1 MEPLPEVTDPRVID
15 GRKIAQGIEAQVKGE
30 VEKFVEERR
39 TRPALATILVGEH
52 PPSKLYV
59 KLKHWACKRVGIISE
74 DHKFP
79 AEATQEEII
88 GLIETLNSRPE
99 IHGILVQ
106 LPLPRHIDE
115 REVMMRI
122 APAKDVDGFNPLN
135 MGKMLIG
142 REGFVPCT
150 PEGIVRALEEFNIDP
165 QGKEVVV
172 VGHSNV
178 VGKPAAMMLLNRNA
192 TIKVCHIYTKDLKSH
207 TKEADIL
214 IVATGVRGLI
224 KADMVKEGAVVFDVG
239 ITWMDD
245 KVYGD
250 VDFDDVLPKVKLI
263 SPVPGGVGP
272 MTIAILMEH
281 TLAAARMQM
290 PSMSINPSSSD
301 SNQYPYR

>member
-15 GRKIAQGIEAQVKGE
+15 GRKIAQGIEEKVRKEVSWFVK
-30 VEKFVEERR
+30 ERGIK
-39 TRPALATILVGEH
+39 PALATILVGEH

-59 KLKHWACKRVGIISE
+59 KLKHWACKRVGTVSE

-79 AEATQEEII
+79 QETEQEKII
-88 GLIETLNSRPE
+88 ELIEMLNRRPE

-106 LPLPRHIDE
+106 LPLPKHIDE

-122 APAKDVDGFNPLN
+122 APEKDVDGFNPLN

-150 PEGIVRALEEFNIDP
+150 PKGIVRALEEFDIDP
-165 QGKEVVV
+165 QGKEVIV

-178 VGKPAAMMLLNRNA
+178 VGKPAAIMLLNRNA
-192 TIKVCHIYTKDLKSH
+192 TVKICHVYTKDLKSH

-224 KADMVKEGAVVFDVG
+224 KGDMVKEGAVVFDVG
-239 ITWMDD
+239 ITWQDE

-281 TLAAARMQM
+281 TLMAAKMQ
-290 PSMSINPSSSD
+290 SRS
-301 SNQYPYR
+301 

>member
-15 GRKIAQGIEAQVKGE
+15 GKKIAQGIEAQVKRDVE
-30 VEKFVEERR
+30 VFVNEHGIK
-39 TRPALATILVGEH
+39 PALATILVGEH

-59 KLKHWACKRVGIISE
+59 KLKHWACKRVGITSE

-79 AEATQEEII
+79 RETKQEEII
-88 GLIETLNSRPE
+88 RLIETLNGRPE

-106 LPLPRHIDE
+106 LPLPPHIDE
-115 REVMMRI
+115 REVMMQI
-122 APAKDVDGFNPLN
+122 APEKDVDGFNPLN

-150 PEGIVRALEEFNIDP
+150 PEGIVRALSEFGIDP
-165 QGKEVVV
+165 KGMEIVV

-178 VGKPAAMMLLNRNA
+178 VGKPAAIMLLNRNA
-192 TIKVCHIYTKDLKSH
+192 TVKICHVFTKDLKNH
-207 TKEADIL
+207 TREADIL

-224 KADMVKEGAVVFDVG
+224 KADMVKDGAIVFDVG
-239 ITWMDD
+239 ITWQDE

-250 VDFDDVLPKVKLI
+250 VDFEDVLPKVKLI

-281 TLAAARMQM
+281 TLLAAKIQTK
-290 PSMSINPSSSD
+290 D
-301 SNQYPYR
+301 K

>member
-1 MEPLPEVTDPRVID
+1 MEPLPEVTDPRIID
-15 GRKIAQGIEAQVKGE
+15 GRKIAQGIEANVKNE
-30 VEKFVEERR
+30 VGKFIEGHGIK
-39 TRPALATILVGEH
+39 PALATILVGEH

-79 AEATQEEII
+79 QEAKQEEIVE
-88 GLIETLNSRPE
+88 LIETLNRRPE

-106 LPLPRHIDE
+106 LPLPKHIDE

-122 APAKDVDGFNPLN
+122 APEKDVDGFNPLN

-150 PEGIVRALEEFNIDP
+150 PKGIVRALEEFNIDP
-165 QGKEVVV
+165 QGMEVVV

-192 TIKVCHIYTKDLKSH
+192 TVKICHVYTKDLKSH

-224 KADMVKEGAVVFDVG
+224 KGDMVKEGAIVFDVG
-239 ITWMDD
+239 ITWFDE

-250 VDFDDVLPKVKLI
+250 VDFNDILPQVKLI

-281 TLAAARMQM
+281 TLMAARMQ
-290 PSMSINPSSSD
+290 SGKK
-301 SNQYPYR
+301 

>member
-15 GRKIAQGIEAQVKGE
+15 GRKIAQGIEANVKNE
-30 VEKFVEERR
+30 VGRFIEEHGIK
-39 TRPALATILVGEH
+39 PALATILVGEH

-59 KLKHWACKRVGIISE
+59 KLKHWACKRVGIVSE

-79 AEATQEEII
+79 QEAKQEEII
-88 GLIETLNSRPE
+88 ELIETLNRRPE

-106 LPLPRHIDE
+106 LPLPKHIDE

-122 APAKDVDGFNPLN
+122 APEKDVDGFNPLN

-150 PEGIVRALEEFNIDP
+150 PKGIVRALEEFDIDP

-192 TIKVCHIYTKDLKSH
+192 TVKICHVYTKDLKSH

-224 KADMVKEGAVVFDVG
+224 KGDMVKEGAIVFDVG
-239 ITWMDD
+239 ITWFDE

-281 TLAAARMQM
+281 TLMAARLQAGL
-290 PSMSINPSSSD
+290 
-301 SNQYPYR
+301 

>member
-15 GRKIAQGIEAQVKGE
+15 GRKIAQGIEANVKNE
-30 VEKFVEERR
+30 VGRFIEEHGIK
-39 TRPALATILVGEH
+39 PALATILVGEH

-79 AEATQEEII
+79 QEAKQEEII
-88 GLIETLNSRPE
+88 KLIEMLNRRPE

-106 LPLPRHIDE
+106 LPLPKHIDE

-122 APAKDVDGFNPLN
+122 APEKDVDGFNPLN

-150 PEGIVRALEEFNIDP
+150 PKGIVRALEEFNIDP

-192 TIKVCHIYTKDLKSH
+192 TVKICHVYTKNLKSH

-224 KADMVKEGAVVFDVG
+224 KADMVKEGAIVFDVG
-239 ITWMDD
+239 ITWFDE

-250 VDFDDVLPKVKLI
+250 VDFDDVLPRVKLI

-281 TLAAARMQM
+281 TLMAARLQ
-290 PSMSINPSSSD
+290 IGD
-301 SNQYPYR
+301 

>member
-1 MEPLPEVTDPRVID
+1 MQELPEVTDPRIID
-15 GRKIAQGIEAQVKGE
+15 GRKIAQRIETQVKKE
-30 VEKFVEERR
+30 VEKFILERGIK
-39 TRPALATILVGEH
+39 PALATILVGEH

-59 KLKHWACKRVGIISE
+59 KLKHWACKRVGILSE

-79 AEATQEEII
+79 ENTGLEEIVE
-88 GLIETLNSRPE
+88 LIENLNSRKE

-106 LPLPRHIDE
+106 LPLPKHIDE
-115 REVMMRI
+115 REVMTRI
-122 APAKDVDGFNPLN
+122 APEKDVDGFNPIN

-150 PEGIVRALEEFNIDP
+150 PEGIVKALSEFNIDP
-165 QGKEVVV
+165 QGMEVVV

-178 VGKPAAMMLLNRNA
+178 VGKPAAIMLLNRNA
-192 TIKVCHIYTKDLKSH
+192 TVKVCHVFTKDLKSH
-207 TKEADIL
+207 TREADIL

-224 KADMVKEGAVVFDVG
+224 SADMVKRGAIVFDVG
-239 ITWMDD
+239 ITWQDD
-245 KVYGD
+245 RVYGD

-281 TLAAARMQM
+281 TLAAAKMQT
-290 PSMSINPSSSD
+290 
-301 SNQYPYR
+301 

>member
-15 GRKIAQGIEAQVKGE
+15 GKKIAQGIEARVKKE
-30 VEKFVEERR
+30 VEKFVSERGIK
-39 TRPALATILVGEH
+39 PALATILVGEH

-59 KLKHWACKRVGIISE
+59 KLKHWACKRVGIASE

-79 AEATQEEII
+79 AEAKQEEII
-88 GLIETLNSRPE
+88 KLIETLNWRSD

-106 LPLPRHIDE
+106 LPLPKHIDE

-122 APAKDVDGFNPLN
+122 SPEKDVDGFNPLN

-150 PEGIVRALEEFNIDP
+150 PKGIILALEEFNIDP

-178 VGKPAAMMLLNRNA
+178 VGKPVAMMLLNRNA
-192 TIKVCHIYTKDLKSH
+192 TVSICHVFTKDLKSH
-207 TKEADIL
+207 TREADIL

-224 KADMVKEGAVVFDVG
+224 KADHVKQGAIVFDVG
-239 ITWMDD
+239 ITWQNER
-245 KVYGD
+245 VYGD

-281 TLAAARMQM
+281 TLMAARMQVH
-290 PSMSINPSSSD
+290 
-301 SNQYPYR
+301 

>member
-15 GRKIAQGIEAQVKGE
+15 GRKIAQDIEAEVKKG
-30 VEKFVEERR
+30 VEGFIKEYGIK
-39 TRPALATILVGEH
+39 PALATILVGEH

-59 KLKHWACKRVGIISE
+59 KLKHWACKRVGIASE

-79 AEATQEEII
+79 AQAGQEEITE
-88 GLIETLNSRPE
+88 LIDTLNKRPE

-106 LPLPRHIDE
+106 LPLPKHIDE
-115 REVMMRI
+115 RTIMMRI
-122 APAKDVDGFNPLN
+122 SPEKDVDGFNPLN

-150 PEGIVRALEEFNIDP
+150 PKGIIRALEEFKIDP

-172 VGHSNV
+172 VGHSNA
-178 VGKPAAMMLLNRNA
+178 VGKPAAIMLLNRNA
-192 TIKVCHIYTKDLKSH
+192 TVKICHVYTKDLKSH
-207 TKEADIL
+207 TKAADIL

-224 KADMVKEGAVVFDVG
+224 KADMVKEGAIVFDVG
-239 ITWMDD
+239 ITWQDER
-245 KVYGD
+245 VYGD

-281 TLAAARMQM
+281 TLMAAQMQM
-290 PSMSINPSSSD
+290 S
-301 SNQYPYR
+301 

>member
-15 GRKIAQGIEAQVKGE
+15 GRKIAQGIEANVKKE
-30 VEKFVEERR
+30 VGRFIEEHGIK
-39 TRPALATILVGEH
+39 PALATILVGEH

-79 AEATQEEII
+79 QEAKQEEII
-88 GLIETLNSRPE
+88 ELIEMLNRRPE

-106 LPLPRHIDE
+106 LPLPKHIDE

-122 APAKDVDGFNPLN
+122 APEKDVDGFNPLN

-150 PEGIVRALEEFNIDP
+150 PKGIVCALEEFNIDP
-165 QGKEVVV
+165 QGMEVVV

-192 TIKVCHIYTKDLKSH
+192 TVKVCHVYTKDLKSH

-224 KADMVKEGAVVFDVG
+224 KGDMVKEGAIVFDVG
-239 ITWMDD
+239 ITWFDE

-281 TLAAARMQM
+281 TLMAARLQ
-290 PSMSINPSSSD
+290 SGKE
-301 SNQYPYR
+301 

>member
-15 GRKIAQGIEAQVKGE
+15 GRKIAQGIEAEVKKQVGMFIQEHGIK
-30 VEKFVEERR
+30 
-39 TRPALATILVGEH
+39 PALATILVGEH

-59 KLKHWACKRVGIISE
+59 KLKHWACKRVGIVSE

-79 AEATQEEII
+79 QETEQEKII
-88 GLIETLNSRPE
+88 DLIEKLNRRPE

-106 LPLPRHIDE
+106 LPLPKHIDE
-115 REVMMRI
+115 RDVMTRI
-122 APAKDVDGFNPLN
+122 APEKDVDGFNPLN
-135 MGKMLIG
+135 MGRMLIG

-150 PEGIVRALEEFNIDP
+150 PKGIIRALEEFNIDP
-165 QGKEVVV
+165 KGMEVVV

-178 VGKPAAMMLLNRNA
+178 VGKPAAIMLLNRNA
-192 TIKVCHIYTKDLKSH
+192 TVKICHVYTKDLKSH
-207 TKEADIL
+207 TREADIL
-214 IVATGVRGLI
+214 IVATGVRDLI

-239 ITWMDD
+239 ITWQDER
-245 KVYGD
+245 VYGD

-281 TLAAARMQM
+281 TLQAAKLQC
-290 PSMSINPSSSD
+290 
-301 SNQYPYR
+301 

>member
-1 MEPLPEVTDPRVID
+1 MEPLPEVTDQRVID
-15 GRKIAQGIEAQVKGE
+15 GRKIAQGIEARVKIE
-30 VEKFVEERR
+30 VEGFIQETGIK
-39 TRPALATILVGEH
+39 PALATILVGEH

-59 KLKHWACKRVGIISE
+59 KLKHWACKRVGIASE

-79 AEATQEEII
+79 AETKQEEIT
-88 GLIETLNSRPE
+88 GLIKTLNMRRE

-106 LPLPRHIDE
+106 LPLPKHIDE
-115 REVMMRI
+115 REVMVQI
-122 APAKDVDGFNPLN
+122 SPEKDVDGFNPLN
-135 MGKMLIG
+135 MGKMFIG

-150 PEGIVRALEEFNIDP
+150 PEGIIRALEEFDIDP

-178 VGKPAAMMLLNRNA
+178 VGKPAAVMLLNRNA
-192 TIKVCHIYTKDLKSH
+192 TVKICHVFTKDLRSH
-207 TKEADIL
+207 TREADIL

-224 KADMVKEGAVVFDVG
+224 KADFVKHGAIVFDVG
-239 ITWMDD
+239 ITWQDE

-281 TLAAARMQM
+281 TLMAAKMQCG
-290 PSMSINPSSSD
+290 D
-301 SNQYPYR
+301 

>member
-1 MEPLPEVTDPRVID
+1 MQELPEVTDPRVID
-15 GRKIAQGIEAQVKGE
+15 GRKIAQDIEADVRKDVENFVKE
-30 VEKFVEERR
+30 HDIK
-39 TRPALATILVGEH
+39 PALATILVGEH

-59 KLKHWACKRVGIISE
+59 KLKHWACKRVGIVSE

-79 AEATQEEII
+79 QETAQEEII
-88 GLIETLNSRPE
+88 ELIERLNKRTE

-106 LPLPRHIDE
+106 LPLPKHIDE
-115 REVMMRI
+115 REVMMHI
-122 APAKDVDGFNPLN
+122 APEKDVDGFNPLN

-150 PEGIVRALEEFNIDP
+150 PKGIILALEHFDIDP
-165 QGKEVVV
+165 QGMEVVV

-178 VGKPAAMMLLNRNA
+178 VGKPAAIMLLNRNA
-192 TIKVCHIYTKDLKSH
+192 TVKVCHVYTRDLRSH

-224 KADMVKEGAVVFDVG
+224 KAEMVKQGAIVFDVG
-239 ITWMDD
+239 ITWMDER
-245 KVYGD
+245 VYGD
-250 VDFDDVLPKVKLI
+250 VDFENVLPKVKLI

-281 TLAAARMQM
+281 TLMAAKMQV
-290 PSMSINPSSSD
+290 S
-301 SNQYPYR
+301 YKH

>member
-1 MEPLPEVTDPRVID
+1 MQELPEVTDPRIID
-15 GRKIAQGIEAQVKGE
+15 GRKIAQSIEAKVKKE
-30 VEKFVEERR
+30 VEKFIQERGIK
-39 TRPALATILVGEH
+39 PALATILVGEH

-59 KLKHWACKRVGIISE
+59 KLKHWACKRVGILSE

-79 AEATQEEII
+79 ENTEQDEII
-88 GLIETLNSRPE
+88 KLIEILNTRHE

-106 LPLPRHIDE
+106 LPLPKHIDE

-122 APAKDVDGFNPLN
+122 APEKDVDGFNPIN

-142 REGFVPCT
+142 KEGFVPCT
-150 PEGIVRALEEFNIDP
+150 PKGIVHALSEFNIDP

-178 VGKPAAMMLLNRNA
+178 VGKPAAVMLLNRNA
-192 TIKVCHIYTKDLKSH
+192 TVKVCHVFTRDLKSH
-207 TKEADIL
+207 TKDADIL

-224 KADMVKEGAVVFDVG
+224 KADMVKEGAIVFDVG
-239 ITWMDD
+239 VTWQDER
-245 KVYGD
+245 VYGD
-250 VDFDDVLPKVKLI
+250 VDFDEVLPKVKLI

-281 TLAAARMQM
+281 TLAAARMQT
-290 PSMSINPSSSD
+290 
-301 SNQYPYR
+301 

>member
-15 GRKIAQGIEAQVKGE
+15 GRKIAQGIEGEVKKE
-30 VEKFVEERR
+30 VEKFISEHGI
-39 TRPALATILVGEH
+39 RPALATILVGEH

-59 KLKHWACKRVGIISE
+59 KLKHWACKRVGILSE

-79 AEATQEEII
+79 QETRQDEII
-88 GLIETLNSRPE
+88 GLIDTLNRRPE

-106 LPLPRHIDE
+106 LPLPKHIDE
-115 REVMMRI
+115 RDVMMRI
-122 APAKDVDGFNPLN
+122 APEKDVDGFSPES

-150 PEGIVRALEEFNIDP
+150 PKGIVRALSEFNIDL

-178 VGKPAAMMLLNRNA
+178 VGKPAAIMLLNRNA
-192 TIKVCHIYTKDLKSH
+192 TVKICHVFTKDLKSH

-224 KADMVKEGAVVFDVG
+224 KADMVKEGAIVFDVG
-239 ITWMDD
+239 ITWLDER
-245 KVYGD
+245 VYGD
-250 VDFDDVLPKVKLI
+250 VDFDDVLSKVKLI

-281 TLAAARMQM
+281 TLQAAKIQR
-290 PSMSINPSSSD
+290 S
-301 SNQYPYR
+301 

>member
-1 MEPLPEVTDPRVID
+1 MHELPEITDPRIID
-15 GRKIAQGIEAQVKGE
+15 GRKIAQRIEAEVKKE
-30 VEKFVEERR
+30 VEKFIQERGIK
-39 TRPALATILVGEH
+39 PALVTILVGEH

-59 KLKHWACKRVGIISE
+59 KLKHWACKRVGILSE

-79 AEATQEEII
+79 ENTGLEEIVE
-88 GLIETLNSRPE
+88 LIETLNSRKE

-106 LPLPRHIDE
+106 LPLPKHIDE

-122 APAKDVDGFNPLN
+122 APEKDVDGFNPIN

-150 PEGIVRALEEFNIDP
+150 PKGIVKALSEFNIDP

-178 VGKPAAMMLLNRNA
+178 VGKPAAIMLLNRNA
-192 TIKVCHIYTKDLKSH
+192 TVKVCHVFTKDLKSH
-207 TKEADIL
+207 TREADIL
-214 IVATGVRGLI
+214 VVATGVRGLI
-224 KADMVKEGAVVFDVG
+224 KADMVKQGAIVFDVG
-239 ITWMDD
+239 ITWQDD
-245 KVYGD
+245 RVYGD
-250 VDFDDVLPKVKLI
+250 VDFDDVLPRVKLI

-281 TLAAARMQM
+281 TLAAAKMQT
-290 PSMSINPSSSD
+290 
-301 SNQYPYR
+301 

>member
-15 GRKIAQGIEAQVKGE
+15 GRKIAQGIEANVKNE
-30 VEKFVEERR
+30 VGRFIEEHGIK
-39 TRPALATILVGEH
+39 PALATILVGEH

-79 AEATQEEII
+79 QEAKQEEII
-88 GLIETLNSRPE
+88 ELIEMLNRRPE

-106 LPLPRHIDE
+106 LPLPKHIDE

-122 APAKDVDGFNPLN
+122 APEKDVDGFNPLN

-150 PEGIVRALEEFNIDP
+150 PKGIVCALEEFNIDP
-165 QGKEVVV
+165 QGMEVVV

-192 TIKVCHIYTKDLKSH
+192 TVKVCHVYTKDLKSH

-224 KADMVKEGAVVFDVG
+224 KGDMVKEGAIVFDVG
-239 ITWMDD
+239 ITWFDE

-281 TLAAARMQM
+281 TLMAARMQ
-290 PSMSINPSSSD
+290 SGKD
-301 SNQYPYR
+301 

>member
-15 GRKIAQGIEAQVKGE
+15 GRKIAQGIEAGVRKD
-30 VEKFVEERR
+30 VEKFVGE
-39 TRPALATILVGEH
+39 TGIKPALATILVGEH

-59 KLKHWACKRVGIISE
+59 KLKHWACKRVGIASE

-79 AEATQEEII
+79 AETKQEEII
-88 GLIETLNSRPE
+88 KLIETLNVRPD

-106 LPLPRHIDE
+106 LPLPEHIDE

-122 APAKDVDGFNPLN
+122 SPEKDVDGFNPEN
-135 MGKMLIG
+135 MGKMFIG

-150 PEGIVRALEEFNIDP
+150 PKGIVRALEEFSIDP
-165 QGKEVVV
+165 KGKEVVV

-192 TIKVCHIYTKDLKSH
+192 TVKVCHIFSKDLK
-207 TKEADIL
+207 TQTQKADIL

-224 KADMVKEGAVVFDVG
+224 KSDHVKQDAIVFDVG
-239 ITWMDD
+239 ITWQDER
-245 KVYGD
+245 VYGD

-281 TLAAARMQM
+281 TLMAARMQV
-290 PSMSINPSSSD
+290 
-301 SNQYPYR
+301 QG

>member
-15 GRKIAQGIEAQVKGE
+15 GRKIAQAIEAGVKND
-30 VEKFVEERR
+30 VEKFVSK
-39 TRPALATILVGEH
+39 TGIKPALATILVGEH

-59 KLKHWACKRVGIISE
+59 KLKHWACKRVGIASE

-79 AEATQEEII
+79 AEAKQEEII
-88 GLIETLNSRPE
+88 KLIETLNWRSD

-106 LPLPRHIDE
+106 LPLPKHIDE

-122 APAKDVDGFNPLN
+122 SPEKDVDGFNPLN

-150 PEGIVRALEEFNIDP
+150 PKGIVLALEKFNIDIK
-165 QGKEVVV
+165 GKEVVV

-178 VGKPAAMMLLNRNA
+178 VGKPVAMMLLNRNA
-192 TIKVCHIYTKDLKSH
+192 TVSICHVFTKDLESH
-207 TKEADIL
+207 TRNADIL

-224 KADMVKEGAVVFDVG
+224 KADHVKQGAIVFDVG
-239 ITWMDD
+239 ITWQDE

-281 TLAAARMQM
+281 TLIAARMQVH
-290 PSMSINPSSSD
+290 
-301 SNQYPYR
+301 

>member
-15 GRKIAQGIEAQVKGE
+15 GKKIAQGIEARVKKE
-30 VEKFVEERR
+30 VEKFVSE
-39 TRPALATILVGEH
+39 TGIKPALATILVGEH

-59 KLKHWACKRVGIISE
+59 KLKHWACKRVGIASE

-79 AEATQEEII
+79 AEAKQEEII
-88 GLIETLNSRPE
+88 KLIETLNWRSD

-106 LPLPRHIDE
+106 LPLPKHIDE

-122 APAKDVDGFNPLN
+122 SPEKDVDGFNPLN

-150 PEGIVRALEEFNIDP
+150 PKGIIMALEEFNIDP

-178 VGKPAAMMLLNRNA
+178 VGKPAAVMLLNRNA
-192 TIKVCHIYTKDLKSH
+192 TVRICHVFTKDLKIH
-207 TKEADIL
+207 TRDADIL

-224 KADMVKEGAVVFDVG
+224 KADHVKQGAIVFDVG
-239 ITWMDD
+239 ITWQDE

-281 TLAAARMQM
+281 TLIAAKMQGHG
-290 PSMSINPSSSD
+290 
-301 SNQYPYR
+301 

>member
-15 GRKIAQGIEAQVKGE
+15 GRKIAQAIEANVKNE
-30 VEKFVEERR
+30 VGRFIKEHGIK
-39 TRPALATILVGEH
+39 PALATILVGEH

-59 KLKHWACKRVGIISE
+59 KLKHWACKRVDIISE

-79 AEATQEEII
+79 QEAKQEEII
-88 GLIETLNSRPE
+88 ELIETLNRRPE

-106 LPLPRHIDE
+106 LPLPKHIDE

-122 APAKDVDGFNPLN
+122 APQKDVDGFNPLN

-150 PEGIVRALEEFNIDP
+150 PKGIVRALEEFNIDP
-165 QGKEVVV
+165 QGMEVVV

-178 VGKPAAMMLLNRNA
+178 VGKPAAIMLLNRNA
-192 TIKVCHIYTKDLKSH
+192 TVKVCHVFTKDLKSH

-224 KADMVKEGAVVFDVG
+224 KGDMVKEGVIVFDVG
-239 ITWMDD
+239 ITWFDE

-281 TLAAARMQM
+281 TLMAARLQVG
-290 PSMSINPSSSD
+290 D
-301 SNQYPYR
+301 

>member
-15 GRKIAQGIEAQVKGE
+15 GRKIAHGIEAKVKRD
-30 VEKFVEERR
+30 VEIFVNEHGIK
-39 TRPALATILVGEH
+39 PALATILVGEH

-79 AEATQEEII
+79 QETKQEKII
-88 GLIETLNSRPE
+88 ELIETLNRRPE

-106 LPLPRHIDE
+106 LPLPGHIDE
-115 REVMMRI
+115 RTVMMQI
-122 APAKDVDGFNPLN
+122 APDKDVDGFNPLN
-135 MGKMLIG
+135 MGKMFIG

-150 PEGIVRALEEFNIDP
+150 PKGILMALSEFNIDP
-165 QGKEVVV
+165 QGMEVVV

-178 VGKPAAMMLLNRNA
+178 VGKPAAIMLLNRNA
-192 TIKVCHIYTKDLKSH
+192 TVKICHVFTKDLKSH
-207 TKEADIL
+207 TQKADIL

-224 KADMVKEGAVVFDVG
+224 KSDMVKEGAIVFDVG
-239 ITWMDD
+239 ITWQDE

-250 VDFDDVLPKVKLI
+250 VDFEDVLPKVKLI

-281 TLAAARMQM
+281 TLEAAKLQ
-290 PSMSINPSSSD
+290 IK
-301 SNQYPYR
+301 